1 MLSKPER
8 GLKMLPFK
16 PKNNPGKGPEAHI
29 KEAICDLLRKEG
41 WFVIVMHCN
50 LYQHGFPDVFAT
62 HSDYG
67 PRLIEVKNPKSYSF
81 TKAQLDTFPKLCAN
95 GSGVWVLV
103 AATYSEY
110 KKLWCPPNWY
120 QYLQV
125 MK

>member
-1 MLSKPER
+1 MLNKKAVKEVLQMVADFDPKDEFWNEFINHPEVGYLENR
-8 GLKMLPFK
+8 AIDSLK
-16 PKNNPGKGPEAHI
+16 
-29 KEAICDLLRKEG
+29 
-41 WFVIVMHCN
+41 
-50 LYQHGFPDVFAT
+50 DVRTVA
-62 HSDYG
+62 
-67 PRLIEVKNPKSYSF
+67 RIIEEKNPKSYSF